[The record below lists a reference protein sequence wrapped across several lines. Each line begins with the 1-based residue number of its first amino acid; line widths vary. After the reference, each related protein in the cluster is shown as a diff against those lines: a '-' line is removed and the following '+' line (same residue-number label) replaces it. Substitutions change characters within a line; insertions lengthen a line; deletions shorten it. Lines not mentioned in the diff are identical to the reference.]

1 MPKNHITFYF
11 DVISPWAQ
19 VGFRVL
25 QRYVDIW
32 DAEVAW
38 KPLNLGRV
46 MQISGNKPPI
56 TVQNKGRWMNE
67 DMSRA
72 EVFYG
77 LKLRMPTGFPVNTQ
91 YAQCVLR
98 ALQDAGIE
106 SAPFQKATAALMEAL
121 WTHDLPVQT
130 ADDVRKILEPAN
142 VAKKEML
149 EEALK
154 QAEKKESRD
163 RLTAESK
170 QAVEEGMFGAPW
182 FVVKRASDGE
192 TARFFGSDRFEQ
204 IAAFLHKDYKGPFAN
219 DSRPKL

>member
-1 MPKNHITFYF
+1 M
-11 DVISPWAQ
+11 
-19 VGFRVL
+19 G
-25 QRYVDIW
+25 
-32 DAEVAW
+32 
-38 KPLNLGRV
+38 
-46 MQISGNKPPI
+46 QISGNKPPI

-77 LKLRMPTGFPVNTQ
+77 REWWRAAWHPSPVACANATATHAVKLRMPTGFPVNTQ

-170 QAVEEGMFGAPW
+170 QAVEEGMFGAP
-182 FVVKRASDGE
+182 
-192 TARFFGSDRFEQ
+192 
-204 IAAFLHKDYKGPFAN
+204 
-219 DSRPKL
+219 